1 MIMKEEQKQRIKQKF
16 IDAAS
21 KRAQRKIEI
30 EELSAEIS
38 KMEIGNERAKA
49 LRKLYDLKMK

>member
-1 MIMKEEQKQRIKQKF
+1 MKEEQKQRIKQKL

-38 KMEIGNERAKA
+38 KMEIGNERANA